1 MAAEHRIYIAF
12 RDEVSIKVLND
23 LLRKWG
29 GELEFSEEFGVGVYV
44 TVQDREEAKV
54 LDGDVSWCAGC
65 MSDMDQKSPEGN
77 YLL

>member
-1 MAAEHRIYIAF
+1 MAAEHRIYIALME
-12 RDEVSIKVLND
+12 DVSIRVLND

-29 GELEFSEEFGVGVYV
+29 GELEFSEEFGVGVQV

-54 LDGDVSWCAGC
+54 LNGDVGWCAGC
-65 MSDMDQKSPEGN
+65 MSDMDQDSPEGN